1 MARFVTRSNPVL
13 VEYTFHDVTE
23 SKIQR
28 LPAQV
33 ETAIESLVGRE
44 RLPSDENVREFI
56 HENSSNGESGEEPR
70 GTARV
75 QIMLPHEIAVEVAL
89 DRSFNTEQPRQDTP
103 LSTMELRILT
113 RRSVRTRLRTLRHR
127 LSRENILPREY
138 NTCCICLDQI
148 RYNSDKLTL
157 ECEHSFHRNCVITW
171 LAKIPRQ
178 CPTCR
183 FDVDLTPRLDE
194 EHLSAALRT
203 RSSVGSGEEDVVVF

>member
-1 MARFVTRSNPVL
+1 MARFVERADPVL
-13 VEYTFHDVTE
+13 VEYVFHDVTE

-56 HENSSNGESGEEPR
+56 RENSSNGESGEEPR
-70 GTARV
+70 GIARV
-75 QIMLPHEIAVEVAL
+75 QIMLPHEIAVEVAM

-103 LSTMELRILT
+103 LNTMELRILT

-138 NTCCICLDQI
+138 GTCIICLEQI
-148 RYNSDKLTL
+148 RYNSNKITL
-157 ECEHSFHRNCVITW
+157 ECEHDFHRQCVVAW
-171 LAKIPRQ
+171 LAKMPRQ

-194 EHLSAALRT
+194 EHVAAALRT
-203 RSSVGSGEEDVVVF
+203 RSSVGSEEDVVVF

>member
-1 MARFVTRSNPVL
+1 MARFVTRSDPVL
-13 VEYTFHDVTE
+13 VEYIFHNVTE

-56 HENSSNGESGEEPR
+56 RENSGNGETGEEPR
-70 GTARV
+70 GIARV

-103 LSTMELRILT
+103 LTTMDLRILT

-138 NTCCICLDQI
+138 NTCIICLDQI
-148 RYNSDKLTL
+148 RYNSNKITL
-157 ECEHSFHRNCVITW
+157 ECEHNFHRNCVVEW
-171 LAKIPRQ
+171 LAKMPRQ

-194 EHLSAALRT
+194 VHLAALRT